1 VEKKKRIWTL
11 IVLIFLIT
19 FGGIWTC
26 FKITYSYFG
35 ENLTGQL
42 GDLSEIIYH
51 SNYPSD
57 ANLQNEEKNY
67 LGAIN
72 YEYTILDVMID
83 VPSSYKFSHWNTL
96 PDGTGESYN
105 ANEKIILSDS
115 KIHLYAIWMNIIYYG
130 DVNLDGAVN
139 IDDSVVLD
147 EYLKEN
153 TSLTD
158 KALSNADVNVDGKV
172 DLVDVDIIKQTSLGT
187 TGYLALLSNEPVL
200 IYDIYEGSINNNNG
214 EIGPGT
220 NNNNNNDNDNDKNN
234 NSSTTK
240 PNKPNN
246 SNSNNNNN
254 SSSNNNST
262 VNDGSSNVNNDN
274 INNKDDLEKQEP
286 DKEINNEKDDNTNNN
301 EMNSKKTYAWVFV
314 LVICLVS
321 LRLIIAIIKK
331 IIRIKND
338 NDNNI

>member
-1 VEKKKRIWTL
+1 MEKKKRISTL
-11 IVLIFLIT
+11 IILIILIL

-42 GDLSEIIYH
+42 GGLSEIIYH

-57 ANLQNEEKNY
+57 VNLENKENNY
-67 LGAIN
+67 LGVIN
-72 YEYTILDVMID
+72 YDHTIKEIMID

-96 PDGTGESYN
+96 ADGTGESYN
-105 ANEKIILSDS
+105 ANENIILSNN
-115 KIHLYAIWMNIIYYG
+115 IMHLYAIWINIIYYG
-130 DVNLDGAVN
+130 DINLDGVVN
-139 IDDSVVLD
+139 LDDSVVLD
-147 EYLKEN
+147 EYLQEN
-153 TSLTD
+153 TDLTD

-172 DLVDVDIIKQTSLGT
+172 DLVDVDIIKQASLGT
-187 TGYLALLSNEPVL
+187 MGYSALLSNEPVL

-214 EIGPGT
+214 EIGTGT
-220 NNNNNNDNDNDKNN
+220 NNNNNNDDKNN
-234 NSSTTK
+234 NSSTK

-246 SNSNNNNN
+246 SSNSNKPNQNN

-262 VNDGSSNVNNDN
+262 VTDGSSNVNNN
-274 INNKDDLEKQEP
+274 INNKDDLEKQEQ
-286 DKEINNEKDDNTNNN
+286 DKEINNEKNENTNNN

-338 NDNNI
+338 KDNNIY